1 MILAATMVTT
11 AALTKEFTVAAKA
24 AAINNWQQQ
33 RHLHWQ
39 QKLQLSMTLAATMA
53 TISAVT
59 EAFTS
64 AAKAAAINDIY
75 KDRGIHISIKS
86 CSYR

>member
-1 MILAATMVTT
+1 MTLGATMATIAAPTSAFTLAAKV
-11 AALTKEFTVAAKA
+11 

-33 RHLHWQ
+33 RHLHSQ
-39 QKLQLSMTLAATMA
+39 QKLQLSMTLAETMA
-53 TISAVT
+53 TRAAVI
-59 EAFTS
+59 EAYTL

-75 KDRGIHISIKS
+75 NDRGIHISIKS